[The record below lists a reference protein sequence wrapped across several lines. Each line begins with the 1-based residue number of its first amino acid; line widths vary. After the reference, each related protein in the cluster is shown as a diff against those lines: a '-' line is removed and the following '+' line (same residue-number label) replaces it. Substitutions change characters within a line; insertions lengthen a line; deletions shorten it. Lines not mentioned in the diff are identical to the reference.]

1 MSEWSDKIQARTTH
15 DMMVG
20 SFVHYE
26 IENHTGEGNIGQPS
40 IARVLAAAIA
50 LVASLA
56 LAAAAQD
63 RVYLS
68 EQNQIIERA
77 RQIAL
82 QYTAALPNF
91 ISTETIRR
99 SWLPK
104 GSQTWKSVDTL
115 TVDVAFSG
123 KGERYNLL
131 TINGKPT
138 KKTFN
143 QVGGAK
149 TDGEFGTLL
158 RWIFRPE
165 SATTFRWE
173 RFEELRGRPMDVF
186 SYSIEQ
192 NHSEYNV
199 VANKL
204 RMIAAFGGLVYVDRE
219 TCQVMRITH
228 APSGIPTSWPMA
240 AMSGELDYGFAEIAG
255 QKVLLPLHAEGSVTF
270 RDGSQARN
278 VMGFDNFRKFSSEA
292 ILKFEP

>member
-1 MSEWSDKIQARTTH
+1 
-15 DMMVG
+15 MVERFG
-20 SFVHYE
+20 HYE
-26 IENHTGEGNIGQPS
+26 IENRAGDGDIGQPS
-40 IARVLAAAIA
+40 IARVLATIA

-63 RVYLS
+63 RLYLS
-68 EQNQIIERA
+68 EQNYIIERA

-82 QYTAALPNF
+82 QYTASLPNF

-99 SWLPK
+99 AWLPK

-115 TVDVAFSG
+115 TVDVAFSA

-204 RMIAAFGGLVYVDRE
+204 RMIAAFGGLIYVDRE

-240 AMSGELDYGFAEIAG
+240 AMSGELDYAFDEIAG
-255 QKVLLPLHAEGSVTF
+255 QKVLLPLHAEANVTF

-278 VMGFDNFRKFSSEA
+278 VMGFDNYRKFSSEA